1 MTLFRTRYIIKLV
14 IEMEYLTVKQASKL
28 WGISERRIVNLL
40 NNNRIPGAFKIG
52 RRWNIPKNTS
62 KPIDKRTAY
71 SKEQLDKKVI
81 VIAGINSEIGKEL
94 TKILLEKGYYIIGLY
109 QQYSDIDKTLIT
121 SDVELRVVD
130 YFNRDTLLN
139 TVRDIHG
146 DIYGFVFMEIYFE
159 LEDSLDFDYDKFED
173 SYRVNV
179 FAANLLVREIVKKMN
194 FESSIVI
201 VNSIEAYRG
210 SFGASAYASAQ
221 AAKENLVKT
230 FANVYTEMYG
240 VRFNSV
246 VAGWI
251 GGVME
256 SDDSFNKT
264 SSSIPMKR
272 LGDPYEIA
280 DDIYLML
287 TRHKYTNGSSLISDG
302 GYLAFD
308 EQSKTEDLDSGKF
321 YRILDKFFNETKSGS
336 QMWITSTMM
345 DNEWNEDPA
354 ERKFIQSNFDAA
366 DRGVK
371 MHRIFIFS
379 SSNIEIYKSNK
390 YIQRYLSSN
399 KIITSFVDIDELRKH
414 HPELIKIINN
424 GWIGIDDYALLVDL
438 PSDGTSRGYVT
449 MNKLEIKR
457 AKQCFE
463 KLKSI
468 AVPLK
473 NIMK

>member
-1 MTLFRTRYIIKLV
+1 MG
-14 IEMEYLTVKQASKL
+14 YLTVKEASKL
-28 WGISERRIVNLL
+28 WAISERRIINLL
-40 NNNRIPGAFKIG
+40 NSNRIPGAFKTG
-52 RRWNIPKNTS
+52 RRWNIPKDTS
-62 KPIDKRTAY
+62 KPLDKRTNYA
-71 SKEQLDKKVI
+71 KKVTDKRVI

-94 TKILLEKGYYIIGLY
+94 SKILLEKGFYIIGLY
-109 QQYSDIDKTLIT
+109 QKDSKIDNELLNKDIDLKP
-121 SDVELRVVD
+121 VD
-130 YFNRDTLLN
+130 YFNRKTLLN
-139 TVRDIHG
+139 AVDEITVDV
-146 DIYGFVFMEIYFE
+146 YGFVFMEIYFE
-159 LEDSLDFDYDKFED
+159 LEDALDFDYDQFEK
-173 SYRVNV
+173 SYQVNV

-221 AAKENLVKT
+221 AAKVNLVQT

-240 VRFNSV
+240 VRVNSV

-264 SSSIPMKR
+264 KDSIPMKR
-272 LGDPYEIA
+272 LGYPYEIA

-287 TRHKYTNGSSLISDG
+287 TRHKYTNGSSLVSDG
-302 GYLAFD
+302 GYLSMD

-321 YRILDKFFNETKSGS
+321 YRILDKYFKETKKGS
-336 QMWITSTMM
+336 EMWIISTMM

-354 ERKFIQSNFDAA
+354 ERRFIQSNFDAVN
-366 DRGVK
+366 RGVK
-371 MHRIFIFS
+371 MERIFLFEKERA
-379 SSNIEIYKSNK
+379 NEYKKNN
-390 YIQRYLSSN
+390 YIQRYLASN
-399 KIITSFVDIDELRKH
+399 KIKTSFVDINDLKNK
-414 HPELIKIINN
+414 HPELLKIIRD

-449 MNKLEIKR
+449 MNKMEITK
-457 AKQCFE
+457 AKECFE
-463 KLKSI
+463 KLRKM

-473 NIMK
+473 SIMK

>member
-1 MTLFRTRYIIKLV
+1 
-14 IEMEYLTVKQASKL
+14 MEYLTVKQASKL
-28 WGISERRIVNLL
+28 WGLSERRIVNLL
-40 NNNRIPGAFKIG
+40 NNNRIPGAFKTG

-62 KPIDKRTAY
+62 KPIDKRTTY
-71 SKEQLDKKVI
+71 SKEQSDKKII

-109 QQYSDIDKTLIT
+109 QQNSNIDESLIT
-121 SDVELRVVD
+121 SDVELKAVD

-139 TVRDIHG
+139 TVKEIHG

-173 SYRVNV
+173 SYIVNV

-230 FANVYTEMYG
+230 FANIYTEMYG

-256 SDDSFNKT
+256 SDDSFNKAA
-264 SSSIPMKR
+264 SSIPMKR
-272 LGDPYEIA
+272 LGDPHEIA

-321 YRILDKFFNETKSGS
+321 YRILDKFFTETKSGS
-336 QMWITSTMM
+336 EMWITSTMM

-379 SSNIEIYKSNK
+379 TSNIEIYKNNK

-399 KIITSFVDIDELRKH
+399 KIITSFVDIDELRKK
-414 HPELIKIINN
+414 HPELIKIIND
-424 GWIGIDDYALLVDL
+424 GWIGIDDYALIVDL

-449 MNKLEIKR
+449 MNKHEIKS
-457 AKQCFE
+457 AKECFE

-468 AVPLK
+468 ATPLK
-473 NIMK
+473 NIMR

>member
-1 MTLFRTRYIIKLV
+1 MDF
-14 IEMEYLTVKQASKL
+14 LTVKEASQQ
-28 WGISERRIVNLL
+28 WNISERRIVNLL
-40 NNNRIPGAFKIG
+40 NNNRIPGAFKTG
-52 RRWNIPKNTS
+52 RRWNIPKDTS
-62 KPIDKRTAY
+62 KPIDKRTSY
-71 SKEQLDKKVI
+71 SKEQMDKKVM
-81 VIAGINSEIGKEL
+81 VIAGINSEIGYEL
-94 TKILLEKGYYIIGLY
+94 TKILLEKGYYVIGLY
-109 QQYSDIDKTLIT
+109 QKDSEINPELIRN
-121 SDVELRVVD
+121 DVKLIPVD
-130 YFNRDTLLN
+130 YFTRNTLLDA
-139 TVRDIHG
+139 VASIKG
-146 DIYGFVFMEIYFE
+146 DVAGFVFMEIYFE
-159 LEDSLDFDYDKFED
+159 LEDSLDFDYDKFEN
-173 SYRVNV
+173 SYKVNV
-179 FAANLLVREIVKKMN
+179 FAANLLVRELVKKMN

-221 AAKENLVKT
+221 AAKVNLVQT

-240 VRFNSV
+240 IRINSL

-256 SDDSFNKT
+256 SDDSFNKAK
-264 SSSIPMKR
+264 SQIPMKR
-272 LGDPYEIA
+272 LGHPEEIA

-287 TRHKYTNGSSLISDG
+287 TRHKYMNGSSLVSDG
-302 GYLAFD
+302 GYLSFD

-321 YRILDKFFNETKSGS
+321 YRILDKFFTETKAGS
-336 QMWITSTMM
+336 EMWIISTMM

-371 MHRIFIFS
+371 MERIFLFS
-379 SSNIEIYKSNK
+379 RKNISYYKTNK

-399 KIITSFVDIDELRKH
+399 KIVTKYVDLDELTEKK
-414 HPELIKIINN
+414 PELLKIINE

-449 MNKLEIKR
+449 MNKQEIKK
-457 AKQCFE
+457 AKNCFLE
-463 KLKSI
+463 LRKL

-473 NIMK
+473 DVMK

>member
-1 MTLFRTRYIIKLV
+1 MD
-14 IEMEYLTVKQASKL
+14 YLSVTEASKL

-40 NNNRIPGAFKIG
+40 NNNRIPGAFKTG
-52 RRWNIPKNTS
+52 RRWNIPKDTS
-62 KPIDKRTAY
+62 KPIDKRTSY
-71 SKEQLDKKVI
+71 SKDQFDKKVI

-94 TKILLEKGYYIIGLY
+94 TKILLEKGYHIIGLY
-109 QQYSDIDKTLIT
+109 QQDSNIDKELIID
-121 SDVELRVVD
+121 DVELKAVNYFDRTTLLRVVSEIPSD
-130 YFNRDTLLN
+130 
-139 TVRDIHG
+139 V
-146 DIYGFVFMEIYFE
+146 YGFVFMEIYFE

-210 SFGASAYASAQ
+210 SFGASSYASAQ

-230 FANVYTEMYG
+230 FANIYTEMYG

-264 SSSIPMKR
+264 TSSIPMKR
-272 LGDPYEIA
+272 LGDPHEIA

-321 YRILDKFFNETKSGS
+321 YRILDKFFAETKSNS
-336 QMWITSTMM
+336 EMWIISTMM

-366 DRGVK
+366 DRGIK

-379 SSNIEIYKSNK
+379 ASNIEKYKNNK
-390 YIQRYLSSN
+390 YIQRYLASN
-399 KIITSFVDIDELRKH
+399 KITTSFVDIDELRKNH
-414 HPELIKIINN
+414 KELIKIIKD

-449 MNKLEIKR
+449 MNKLEIKK
-457 AKQCFE
+457 AKECFE

-473 NIMK
+473 SIMK